1 VNPSRS
7 RPSDHLTPPSG
18 PVATHIARA
27 AETGPDTRADGRAA
41 FRAVFPA
48 VLCIGILVATLN
60 GASIRAD
67 EASAPEIL
75 ASSSHP
81 DRPPLENASSPGA
94 SLLFFPEEILAI
106 EESRRFVA
114 ARTAD
119 PSSSGP
125 APAPPAWP
133 RYLHLS
139 ALLRDA
145 DGRFEIWL
153 NGRRHD
159 RLFTDEIA
167 SLLTV
172 GPDFIRLRP
181 NRGRAAGEI
190 VTIAPNQTLEI
201 DTGRLFEGRPDG
213 TGRPRLPIRRIP

>member
-1 VNPSRS
+1 MNPSRS

-94 SLLFFPEEILAI
+94 S
-106 EESRRFVA
+106 V
-114 ARTAD
+114 
-119 PSSSGP
+119 
-125 APAPPAWP
+125 
-133 RYLHLS
+133 
-139 ALLRDA
+139 
-145 DGRFEIWL
+145 
-153 NGRRHD
+153 
-159 RLFTDEIA
+159 
-167 SLLTV
+167 
-172 GPDFIRLRP
+172 
-181 NRGRAAGEI
+181 
-190 VTIAPNQTLEI
+190 
-201 DTGRLFEGRPDG
+201 
-213 TGRPRLPIRRIP
+213 